1 MIELRYTTKY
11 IGEPDPEAATADVQ
25 EHLATMVAAGW
36 QLQHFG
42 LAVDD
47 GGGQV
52 HGYIWRRDS
61 KTKGEAGGI
70 PID

>member
-1 MIELRYTTKY
+1 MTELRYTTKY
-11 IGEPDPEAATADVQ
+11 IGEPDPEASAADVQ
-25 EHLATMVAAGW
+25 EHLARMVEAGW

-52 HGYIWRRDS
+52 HGYIWRRES
-61 KTKGEAGGI
+61 KPPGEAAGI

>member
-1 MIELRYTTKY
+1 MTELKYTTAY
-11 IGEPDPEAATADVQ
+11 IGEPDPEGSTARVQ
-25 EHLATMVAAGW
+25 EHLASMVKAGW

-42 LAVDD
+42 LALDE

-52 HGYIWRRDS
+52 HAYIWCREP
-61 KTKGEAGGI
+61 KTPREAAGI

>member
-1 MIELRYTTKY
+1 MIELTYTTAY
-11 IGEPDPEAATADVQ
+11 IGEPDPEGSAAGVQ
-25 EHLATMVAAGW
+25 MHLASMVEAGW

-52 HGYIWRRDS
+52 HGYIWCRDS
-61 KTKGEAGGI
+61 TGPERPPASL
-70 PID
+70 

>member
-1 MIELRYTTKY
+1 MTELRYTTKY
-11 IGEPDPEAATADVQ
+11 IGEPDPEGSAADVQ

-36 QLQHFG
+36 QLHHFG

-47 GGGQV
+47 DGGQV
-52 HGYIWRRDS
+52 HGYIWRRES
-61 KTKGEAGGI
+61 TTRRTAAGI